1 MNELKNYAPFPE
13 ELDNS
18 TEATPES
25 TSESEQEQQEPI
37 SQPNTA
43 TTDNFE
49 EETIAQKAG
58 VMTDNN
64 EKQLEEEEPIE
75 PADVATTGDC
85 WDRVGLKTVGTGG
98 LLLLVVAIFFV
109 TGHSLTTLFDNN
121 ERVARQDSSEAKEVK
136 PEEEDI
142 GALKTSS
149 AIGSQKAQLQKI
161 NSALARQASRQQPK
175 PTANPSPKATRT
187 PEIKITPSKPKPA
200 PPTVRVASAP
210 PPPIPKP
217 APVVT
222 RKRNLPPQPK
232 PIPVVARRPV
242 LPPPKPVPVVAR
254 RPPVLPTQPKP
265 VVTPKIAKTPP
276 PAPIVQSKAKVKA
289 VKEKPKAQFYSV
301 VSPPSDSTSTNPDEA
316 WQAAARVGLYS
327 VDESNSNQVFSE
339 TESQNTAT
347 NPTYQAGS
355 QVIVGTS
362 ALAKLQTPVTWTG
375 KSSYEQSHLI
385 KLSEAIKSADGN
397 TVIPKESTIIA
408 QVKSVSPEGWLDMSA
423 VSVIFPPSSNS
434 VQKPISSGAI
444 VIQSANGSP
453 LRAEYKTMP
462 YFKDDTSKSLD
473 NHNTLSISNSTSLS
487 PSRTSRLIALRKAL
501 DKNGRKAKT
510 KRKNNQLL
518 KQKNT
523 PRFRILTL
531 DKGSKVQVYVNR
543 SFAL

>member
-1 MNELKNYAPFPE
+1 MNELDNLLPFPE
-13 ELDNS
+13 AGTTL
-18 TEATPES
+18 ES
-25 TSESEQEQQEPI
+25 TSESEQEQQEPV
-37 SQPNTA
+37 SGTNTA

-58 VMTDNN
+58 VIPDNN
-64 EKQLEEEEPIE
+64 KEQSEQEEDIE
-75 PADVATTGDC
+75 PADVATTGNC
-85 WDRVGLKTVGTGG
+85 WDRVGLKTVSAGG

-109 TGHSLTTLFDNN
+109 TGHSLTTLFNNN
-121 ERVARQDSSEAKEVK
+121 ENVARRNSPEAKKVK

-175 PTANPSPKATRT
+175 PTSSPSPKATPT
-187 PEIKITPSKPKPA
+187 PEIKITPPKPKPA
-200 PPTVRVASAP
+200 PPTIRVASTSP
-210 PPPIPKP
+210 PPSIPKP
-217 APVVT
+217 APVVV
-222 RKRNLPPQPK
+222 RKRTLPPQPK
-232 PIPVVARRPV
+232 PIPVVARKPV
-242 LPPPKPVPVVAR
+242 LPPSVPKPVPVVAR
-254 RPPVLPTQPKP
+254 RPVLPTQPKP
-265 VVTPKIAKTPP
+265 VAPPKIAKTPP

-301 VSPPSDSTSTNPDEA
+301 VSPPSDLTSTNPDEA
-316 WQAAARVGLYS
+316 WQAAASVGFYT
-327 VDESNSNQVFSE
+327 VDESTSNQVFSE
-339 TESQNTAT
+339 TGSQNTAT
-347 NPTYQAGS
+347 NPTYPAGS

-385 KLSEAIKSADGN
+385 KLGETIKSADGKIA
-397 TVIPKESTIIA
+397 IPKNSIIIT

-423 VSVIFPPSSNS
+423 VSVIFPPSNNS
-434 VQKPISSGAI
+434 VQKPIPEGAI

-462 YFKDDTSKSLD
+462 YFKDDASKSLN
-473 NHNTLSISNSTSLS
+473 NHNTASISNNTSLS
-487 PSRTSRLIALRKAL
+487 PNRTSRLIALRKAL
-501 DKNGRKAKT
+501 NKNGRKAKT
-510 KRKNNQLL
+510 KRKNNQQN
-518 KQKNT
+518 KPKNT
-523 PRFRILTL
+523 PRFRVLTL